1 MTTTLRNATGVG
13 PSGRHDGGGT
23 TSSATAPSANA
34 TLRRLRRRVSVLP
47 LVLGL
52 LTIIVSVAGT
62 AQLLAYRGT
71 VTTIWVAGRDL
82 DADAPLT
89 ADALTTVRVAG
100 AVDFSHYPVEAMS
113 RDALLVAVPRADIP
127 AGTPLS
133 AGQFRQGP
141 NQVGLPPGAVT
152 VAIVLGRSHLP
163 ANLEPGD
170 SVLLIGVPA
179 SSRPDGAAE
188 GWPGTAS
195 ISQTATVVAIS
206 EQEPSPEATVTVAV
220 PRDVADDIA
229 WLAGQGRMVI
239 ARDR

>member
-13 PSGRHDGGGT
+13 PSGRHGGSGT
-23 TSSATAPSANA
+23 TSPAAEPSASA

-52 LTIIVSVAGT
+52 LTIVVSVAAT

-82 DADAPLT
+82 DADTPIT
-89 ADALTTVRVAG
+89 ADALTTVRIAG
-100 AVDFSHYPVEAMS
+100 AVEFSHYAVEAMS
-113 RDALLVAVPRADIP
+113 RDALLAAVPRVDIP

-141 NQVGLPPGAVT
+141 DQVGLPPGTVT
-152 VAIVLGRSHLP
+152 VAVVLSRSHLP

-170 SVLLIGVPA
+170 TVLLIGVPA
-179 SSRPDGAAE
+179 SSRPDGVAE
-188 GWPGTAS
+188 GWPGTTS
-195 ISQTATVVAIS
+195 VSQTATVVAIS

-220 PRDVADDIA
+220 PRDVADDTA

>member
-1 MTTTLRNATGVG
+1 MTSTLRDATGVG
-13 PSGRHDGGGT
+13 QHGRPTGAGT
-23 TSSATAPSANA
+23 TRPTAAPAASA

-47 LVLGL
+47 LVIGL

-82 DADAPLT
+82 DADAPVT
-89 ADALTTVRVAG
+89 ADALTTVRITGTVE
-100 AVDFSHYPVEAMS
+100 FSHYTVETMS
-113 RDALLVAVPRADIP
+113 REALLAAVPRVDTP

-133 AGQFRQGP
+133 AGQFHQGP
-141 NQVGLPPGAVT
+141 NQVGLPPGSVT
-152 VAIVLGRSHLP
+152 VAVVLGRSHLP

-170 SVLLIGVPA
+170 TVLLIGVPA

-188 GWPGTAS
+188 DWPGTTS
-195 ISQTATVVAIS
+195 ISQAATVVAIGG
-206 EQEPSPEATVTVAV
+206 QDPSPESTVTVAV
-220 PRDVADDIA
+220 PRDVADDVA